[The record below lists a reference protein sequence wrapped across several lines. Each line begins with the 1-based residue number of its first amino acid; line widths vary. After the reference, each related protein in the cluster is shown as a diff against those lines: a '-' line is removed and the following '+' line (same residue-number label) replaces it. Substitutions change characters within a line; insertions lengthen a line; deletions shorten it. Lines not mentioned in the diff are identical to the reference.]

1 MKKKKKLYIGL
12 AIAFILVIILVYG
25 NRSTDTTQINNSNA
39 TTEKSNDTTTYNNTE
54 FKYIRHEVINNNGKD
69 VLVVYFDFTNNSKD
83 NTRAAYN
90 YDINCFQNGVEL
102 DFPLLKAVSEEDN
115 IMKEIQPNTTITI
128 AEAFVLSDK
137 SNVDLE
143 VEAHSSF
150 SDKKLIKK
158 TLILE

>member
-12 AIAFILVIILVYG
+12 AIAFILVLIIAYG
-25 NRSTDTTQINNSNA
+25 NRSTDTKTENTNT
-39 TTEKSNDTTTYNNTE
+39 TTEKSNDNATYNNTE
-54 FKYIRHEVINNNGKD
+54 FKYLKHEIINNNEKD
-69 VLVVYFDFTNNSKD
+69 ILIVYFDFTNNSKD

-102 DFPLLKAVSEEDN
+102 DYPLLKVVGEEDN

-128 AEAFVLSDK
+128 AEAFILNDR

-150 SDKKLIKK
+150 IDKKLIKK
-158 TLILE
+158 TLTLE

>member
-12 AIAFILVIILVYG
+12 AIAFVLVLIIVYS
-25 NRSTDTTQINNSNA
+25 NRSTDTKTENTNT
-39 TTEKSNDTTTYNNTE
+39 TTEKSSDNATYNNTE
-54 FKYIRHEVINNNGKD
+54 FKYLKHEIINNNEKD
-69 VLVVYFDFTNNSKD
+69 ILIVYFDFTNNSKD

-102 DFPLLKAVSEEDN
+102 DYPLLKVVKEEDN
-115 IMKEIQPNTTITI
+115 IMKEIQPNTSITI
-128 AEAFVLSDK
+128 AEAFILNDR

-150 SDKKLIKK
+150 IDKKLIKK
-158 TLILE
+158 TLTLE

>member
-12 AIAFILVIILVYG
+12 AIAFVLVLIIVYG
-25 NRSTDTTQINNSNA
+25 NRSTDTKTENTNT
-39 TTEKSNDTTTYNNTE
+39 TTEKSSDNATYNNTE
-54 FKYIRHEVINNNGKD
+54 FKYLKHEIINNNEKD
-69 VLVVYFDFTNNSKD
+69 ILIVYFDFTNNSKD

-102 DFPLLKAVSEEDN
+102 DYPLLKVVEEEDN

-128 AEAFVLSDK
+128 AEAFILNDR

-150 SDKKLIKK
+150 IDKKLIKK
-158 TLILE
+158 TLTLE

>member
-12 AIAFILVIILVYG
+12 AIAFVLVLIIVYG
-25 NRSTDTTQINNSNA
+25 NRSTDTKTENTNT
-39 TTEKSNDTTTYNNTE
+39 TTEKSSDNATYNNTE
-54 FKYIRHEVINNNGKD
+54 FKYLKHEIINNNEKD
-69 VLVVYFDFTNNSKD
+69 ILIVYFDFTNNSKD

-102 DFPLLKAVSEEDN
+102 DYPLLKVVKEEDN
-115 IMKEIQPNTTITI
+115 IMKEIQPNTSITI
-128 AEAFVLSDK
+128 AEAFILNDR

-150 SDKKLIKK
+150 IDKKLIKL
-158 TLILE
+158 TLELQ

>member
-12 AIAFILVIILVYG
+12 AIAFVLALIIVYG
-25 NRSTDTTQINNSNA
+25 NRSTDTKTENTNTI
-39 TTEKSNDTTTYNNTE
+39 TEKSSDNATYNNTE
-54 FKYIRHEVINNNGKD
+54 FKYLKHEIINNNEKD
-69 VLVVYFDFTNNSKD
+69 ILIVYFDFTNNSKD

-102 DFPLLKAVSEEDN
+102 DYPLLKVVEEEDN

-128 AEAFVLSDK
+128 AEAFILNDR

-150 SDKKLIKK
+150 IDKKLIKK
-158 TLILE
+158 TLTLE

>member
-12 AIAFILVIILVYG
+12 AIAFILVLIIAYG
-25 NRSTDTTQINNSNA
+25 NRSTDTKTENA
-39 TTEKSNDTTTYNNTE
+39 NTTTEKSNDNATYNNTE
-54 FKYIRHEVINNNGKD
+54 FKYLKHEIINNNEKD
-69 VLVVYFDFTNNSKD
+69 ILIVYFNFTNNSKD

-102 DFPLLKAVSEEDN
+102 DYPLLKVVGEEDN

-128 AEAFVLSDK
+128 AEAFILNDR

-150 SDKKLIKK
+150 IDKKLIKK
-158 TLILE
+158 TLTLE

>member
-12 AIAFILVIILVYG
+12 AIAFVLVLIIVYG
-25 NRSTDTTQINNSNA
+25 NRNTDTKTENTNT
-39 TTEKSNDTTTYNNTE
+39 TTEKSSDNATYNNTE
-54 FKYIRHEVINNNGKD
+54 FKYLKHEIINNNEKD
-69 VLVVYFDFTNNSKD
+69 ILIVYFDFTNNSKD

-90 YDINCFQNGVEL
+90 YDINCFQNAVEL
-102 DFPLLKAVSEEDN
+102 DYPLLKVVEEEDN

-128 AEAFVLSDK
+128 AEAFILNDR

-150 SDKKLIKK
+150 INKKLIKK
-158 TLILE
+158 ALTLE

>member
-12 AIAFILVIILVYG
+12 AIAFVLVLIIVYG
-25 NRSTDTTQINNSNA
+25 NRSTDTKIENTNT
-39 TTEKSNDTTTYNNTE
+39 TTEKSSDNATYNNTE
-54 FKYIRHEVINNNGKD
+54 FKYLKHEIINNNEKD
-69 VLVVYFDFTNNSKD
+69 ILIVYFDFTNNSKD

-102 DFPLLKAVSEEDN
+102 DYPLLKVVKEEDN
-115 IMKEIQPNTTITI
+115 IMKEIQPNTSITI
-128 AEAFVLSDK
+128 AEAFILNDR

-150 SDKKLIKK
+150 IDKKLIKK
-158 TLILE
+158 TLTLE

>member
-12 AIAFILVIILVYG
+12 AIAFVLVLIIVYG
-25 NRSTDTTQINNSNA
+25 NRSTDTKTENTNT
-39 TTEKSNDTTTYNNTE
+39 TTEKSSDNATYNNTG
-54 FKYIRHEVINNNGKD
+54 FKYLKHEIINNNEKD
-69 VLVVYFDFTNNSKD
+69 ILIVYFDFTNNSKD

-102 DFPLLKAVSEEDN
+102 DYPLLKVVEEEDN

-128 AEAFVLSDK
+128 AEAFILNDR

-150 SDKKLIKK
+150 IDKKLIKK
-158 TLILE
+158 TLTLE

>member
-1 MKKKKKLYIGL
+1 MKKKKKFYIGL
-12 AIAFILVIILVYG
+12 AIAFILVMILAYG
-25 NRSTDTTQINNSNA
+25 NRSTDTTQTNSNHTA
-39 TTEKSNDTTTYNNTE
+39 TEKNNDTTTYNNTE

-90 YDINCFQNGVEL
+90 YDVNCFQNGVEL

>member
-12 AIAFILVIILVYG
+12 AIAFILVMILAYG
-25 NRSTDTTQINNSNA
+25 NRSTDTTQTNNSNF
-39 TTEKSNDTTTYNNTE
+39 TTEKNNDTTTYNNTE
-54 FKYIRHEVINNNGKD
+54 FKYIRHEVINNNDKD

-158 TLILE
+158 TLTLE

>member
-12 AIAFILVIILVYG
+12 VIAFVLVLIIVYG
-25 NRSTDTTQINNSNA
+25 NRSTDTKTENTNT
-39 TTEKSNDTTTYNNTE
+39 TTEKSSDNATYNNTE
-54 FKYIRHEVINNNGKD
+54 FKYLKHEIINNNEKD
-69 VLVVYFDFTNNSKD
+69 ILIVYFDFTNNSKD

-102 DFPLLKAVSEEDN
+102 DYPLLKVVEEEDN

-128 AEAFVLSDK
+128 AEAFILNDR

-150 SDKKLIKK
+150 IDKKLIKK
-158 TLILE
+158 TLTLE

>member
-12 AIAFILVIILVYG
+12 AIAFVLVLIIVYG
-25 NRSTDTTQINNSNA
+25 NRSTDTKTENTNT
-39 TTEKSNDTTTYNNTE
+39 TTEKSSDNATYNNTE
-54 FKYIRHEVINNNGKD
+54 FKYLKHEIINNNEKD
-69 VLVVYFDFTNNSKD
+69 ILIVYFDFTNNSKD

-102 DFPLLKAVSEEDN
+102 DYPLLKVVEEEDN

-128 AEAFVLSDK
+128 AEAFILNDR

-150 SDKKLIKK
+150 IDKKLIKK
-158 TLILE
+158 ILTLE

>member
-1 MKKKKKLYIGL
+1 MKKKKKFYIGL
-12 AIAFILVIILVYG
+12 AIAFILVMILAYG
-25 NRSTDTTQINNSNA
+25 NRSTDTTQTNSNRTA
-39 TTEKSNDTTTYNNTE
+39 TEKNNDTTTYNNTE
-54 FKYIRHEVINNNGKD
+54 FKYIRHEVINNNDKD

-90 YDINCFQNGVEL
+90 YDVNCFQNGVEL

>member
-12 AIAFILVIILVYG
+12 AIAFILVLIIAYG
-25 NRSTDTTQINNSNA
+25 NRSTDTKTENTNT
-39 TTEKSNDTTTYNNTE
+39 TTEKSNDNATYNNTE
-54 FKYIRHEVINNNGKD
+54 FKYLKHEIINNNEKD
-69 VLVVYFDFTNNSKD
+69 ILIVYFDFTNNSKD

-102 DFPLLKAVSEEDN
+102 DYPLLKVVGEEDN

-128 AEAFVLSDK
+128 AEAFILNDRSD
-137 SNVDLE
+137 VDLE

-150 SDKKLIKK
+150 IDKKLIKK
-158 TLILE
+158 TLTLE

>member
-12 AIAFILVIILVYG
+12 AIAFVLVLIIAYG
-25 NRSTDTTQINNSNA
+25 NRSTDTKTENTNT
-39 TTEKSNDTTTYNNTE
+39 TTEKSSNNATYNNTE
-54 FKYIRHEVINNNGKD
+54 FKYLKHEIINNNEKD
-69 VLVVYFDFTNNSKD
+69 ILIVYFDFTNNSKD

-102 DFPLLKAVSEEDN
+102 DYPLLKVVGEEDN

-128 AEAFVLSDK
+128 AEAFILNDR

-150 SDKKLIKK
+150 IDKKLIKK
-158 TLILE
+158 TLTLE

>member
-12 AIAFILVIILVYG
+12 AIAFVLVLIIVYG
-25 NRSTDTTQINNSNA
+25 NRSTDTKTENTNT
-39 TTEKSNDTTTYNNTE
+39 TTEKSSDNATYNNTE
-54 FKYIRHEVINNNGKD
+54 FKYLKHEIINNNEKD
-69 VLVVYFDFTNNSKD
+69 ILIVYFDFTNNSKD

-102 DFPLLKAVSEEDN
+102 DYPLLKVVKEEDN
-115 IMKEIQPNTTITI
+115 IMKEIQSNTSITI
-128 AEAFVLSDK
+128 AEAFILNDR

-150 SDKKLIKK
+150 IDKKLIKK
-158 TLILE
+158 TLTLE

>member
-1 MKKKKKLYIGL
+1 MKKKKKFYIGL
-12 AIAFILVIILVYG
+12 AIAFILAMILAYG
-25 NRSTDTTQINNSNA
+25 NRSTDTTQTNSNHTA
-39 TTEKSNDTTTYNNTE
+39 TEKNNDTATYDNTE
-54 FKYIRHEVINNNGKD
+54 FKYIRHDVINNDDKD
-69 VLVVYFDFTNNSKD
+69 VLVVHFDFTNNSKD

-102 DFPLLKAVSEEDN
+102 DFPLLKVVSEEDN

-158 TLILE
+158 ALILE

>member
-12 AIAFILVIILVYG
+12 AIAFVLVLIIVYG
-25 NRSTDTTQINNSNA
+25 NRSTDTKTENTNT
-39 TTEKSNDTTTYNNTE
+39 TTEKSSDNATYNNTE
-54 FKYIRHEVINNNGKD
+54 FKYLKHEIINNNEKD
-69 VLVVYFDFTNNSKD
+69 ILIVYFDFTNNSKD

-102 DFPLLKAVSEEDN
+102 NYPLLKVVKEEDN
-115 IMKEIQPNTTITI
+115 IMKEIQPNTSITI
-128 AEAFVLSDK
+128 AEAFILNDR

-150 SDKKLIKK
+150 IDKKLIKK
-158 TLILE
+158 TLTLE

>member
-12 AIAFILVIILVYG
+12 AIAFALVLIIVYG
-25 NRSTDTTQINNSNA
+25 NRSTDTKTENTNT
-39 TTEKSNDTTTYNNTE
+39 TTEKSSDNATYNNTE
-54 FKYIRHEVINNNGKD
+54 FKYLKHEIINNNEKD
-69 VLVVYFDFTNNSKD
+69 ILIVYFDFTNNSKD

-102 DFPLLKAVSEEDN
+102 DYPLLKVVEEEDN

-128 AEAFVLSDK
+128 AEAFILNDR

-150 SDKKLIKK
+150 IDKKLIKK
-158 TLILE
+158 TLTLE

>member
-12 AIAFILVIILVYG
+12 AIAFVLVLIIVYG
-25 NRSTDTTQINNSNA
+25 NRSTDTKTENTNT
-39 TTEKSNDTTTYNNTE
+39 TTEKSSDNATYNNTK
-54 FKYIRHEVINNNGKD
+54 FKYLKHEIINNNEKD
-69 VLVVYFDFTNNSKD
+69 ILIVYFDFTNNSKD

-102 DFPLLKAVSEEDN
+102 DYPLLKVVEEEDN

-128 AEAFVLSDK
+128 AEAFILNDR

-150 SDKKLIKK
+150 IDKKLIKK
-158 TLILE
+158 TLTLE

>member
-1 MKKKKKLYIGL
+1 MKKKKKFYIGL
-12 AIAFILVIILVYG
+12 AIAFILVMILAYG
-25 NRSTDTTQINNSNA
+25 NRSTDTTQTNSNHTA
-39 TTEKSNDTTTYNNTE
+39 TEKNNDTTTYNNTE
-54 FKYIRHEVINNNGKD
+54 FKYIRHEVINNNDKD
-69 VLVVYFDFTNNSKD
+69 ILVVYFDFTNNSKD

-90 YDINCFQNGVEL
+90 YDVNCFQNGVEL

>member
-12 AIAFILVIILVYG
+12 AIAFALVLIIVYG
-25 NRSTDTTQINNSNA
+25 NRSTDTKTENTNT
-39 TTEKSNDTTTYNNTE
+39 TTEKSSDNATYNNTE
-54 FKYIRHEVINNNGKD
+54 FKYLKHEIINNNEKD
-69 VLVVYFDFTNNSKD
+69 ILIVYFDFTNNSKD

-102 DFPLLKAVSEEDN
+102 DYPLLKVVKEEDN
-115 IMKEIQPNTTITI
+115 IMKEIQPNTSITI
-128 AEAFVLSDK
+128 AEAFILNDR

-150 SDKKLIKK
+150 IDKKLIKK
-158 TLILE
+158 TLTLE

>member
-12 AIAFILVIILVYG
+12 AIAFALVLIIVYG
-25 NRSTDTTQINNSNA
+25 NRSTDTKTENTNT
-39 TTEKSNDTTTYNNTE
+39 TTEKSSDNATYNNTE
-54 FKYIRHEVINNNGKD
+54 FKYLKHEIINNNEKD
-69 VLVVYFDFTNNSKD
+69 ILIVYFDFTNNSKD

-102 DFPLLKAVSEEDN
+102 DYPLLKVVEEEDN

-128 AEAFVLSDK
+128 AEAFILNDR

-150 SDKKLIKK
+150 IDKKLMKL
-158 TLILE
+158 TLELQ

>member
-1 MKKKKKLYIGL
+1 M
-12 AIAFILVIILVYG
+12 AIAFVLVLIIVYG
-25 NRSTDTTQINNSNA
+25 NRSTDTKTENTNT
-39 TTEKSNDTTTYNNTE
+39 TTEKSSDNATYNNTE
-54 FKYIRHEVINNNGKD
+54 FKYLKHEIINNNEKD
-69 VLVVYFDFTNNSKD
+69 ILIVYFDFTNNSKD

-102 DFPLLKAVSEEDN
+102 DYPLLKVVEEEDN

-128 AEAFVLSDK
+128 AEAFILNDR

-150 SDKKLIKK
+150 IDKKLIKK
-158 TLILE
+158 TLTLE

>member
-12 AIAFILVIILVYG
+12 AIAFILVLIIAYG
-25 NRSTDTTQINNSNA
+25 NRSTDTKTENA
-39 TTEKSNDTTTYNNTE
+39 NTTTEKSNDNATYNNTE
-54 FKYIRHEVINNNGKD
+54 FKYLKHEIINNNEKD
-69 VLVVYFDFTNNSKD
+69 ILIVYFDFTNNSKD

-102 DFPLLKAVSEEDN
+102 DYPLLKVVEEEDN

-128 AEAFVLSDK
+128 AEAFILNDRSD
-137 SNVDLE
+137 VDLE

-150 SDKKLIKK
+150 IDKKLIKK
-158 TLILE
+158 TLTLE

>member
-12 AIAFILVIILVYG
+12 AIAFVLALIIVYG
-25 NRSTDTTQINNSNA
+25 NRSTDTKTENTNT
-39 TTEKSNDTTTYNNTE
+39 TTEKSSDNATYNNTE
-54 FKYIRHEVINNNGKD
+54 FKYLKHEIINNNEKD
-69 VLVVYFDFTNNSKD
+69 ILIVYFDFTNNSKD

-102 DFPLLKAVSEEDN
+102 DYPLLKVVEEEDN

-128 AEAFVLSDK
+128 AEAFILNDR

-150 SDKKLIKK
+150 IDKKLIKK
-158 TLILE
+158 TLTLE

>member
-1 MKKKKKLYIGL
+1 MKKKKKFYIGL
-12 AIAFILVIILVYG
+12 AIAFILVMILAYG
-25 NRSTDTTQINNSNA
+25 NRSTDTTQTNSNHTA
-39 TTEKSNDTTTYNNTE
+39 TEKNNDTTTYNNTE
-54 FKYIRHEVINNNGKD
+54 FKYIRHEVINNNDKD

-90 YDINCFQNGVEL
+90 YDVNCFQNGVEL

>member
-12 AIAFILVIILVYG
+12 AIAFVLVLIIVYG
-25 NRSTDTTQINNSNA
+25 NRSTDTKTENTNT
-39 TTEKSNDTTTYNNTE
+39 TTEKSSDNATYNNTE
-54 FKYIRHEVINNNGKD
+54 FKYLKHEIINNNEKD
-69 VLVVYFDFTNNSKD
+69 ILIVYFDFTNNSKD

-102 DFPLLKAVSEEDN
+102 DYPLLKVVEEEDN

-128 AEAFVLSDK
+128 AEAFILNDR

-143 VEAHSSF
+143 VEAHLSF
-150 SDKKLIKK
+150 IDKKLIKK
-158 TLILE
+158 TLTLE

>member
-12 AIAFILVIILVYG
+12 AIAFVLVLIIVYG
-25 NRSTDTTQINNSNA
+25 NRSTDTKTENTNT
-39 TTEKSNDTTTYNNTE
+39 TTEKSSDNATYNNTE
-54 FKYIRHEVINNNGKD
+54 FKYLKHEIINNNEKD
-69 VLVVYFDFTNNSKD
+69 ILIVYFDFTNNSKD

-102 DFPLLKAVSEEDN
+102 DYPLLKVVKEEDN
-115 IMKEIQPNTTITI
+115 IMKEIQPNTSITI
-128 AEAFVLSDK
+128 AEAFILNDR

-150 SDKKLIKK
+150 IDKKLIKK
-158 TLILE
+158 TLTLE

>member
-12 AIAFILVIILVYG
+12 AIAFVLVLIIVYG
-25 NRSTDTTQINNSNA
+25 NRSADTKTENTNT
-39 TTEKSNDTTTYNNTE
+39 TTEKSSDNATYNNTE
-54 FKYIRHEVINNNGKD
+54 FKYLKHEIINNNEKD
-69 VLVVYFDFTNNSKD
+69 ILIVYFDFTNNSKD

-102 DFPLLKAVSEEDN
+102 DYPLLKVVKEEDN
-115 IMKEIQPNTTITI
+115 IMKEIQPNTSITI
-128 AEAFVLSDK
+128 AEAFILNDR

-150 SDKKLIKK
+150 IDKKLIKK
-158 TLILE
+158 TLTLE